1 MKKKKN
7 SSFMAMV
14 PYIILAIVLIVAL
27 FAFNNNGSKVNTLT
41 TGELIKEIQ
50 EKNVTEIT
58 ITPKS
63 SDGVYYVEGKLD
75 GYGSNESFTAKVLD
89 DEMIE
94 EYVKENKIKKYD
106 TNKDPGQ
113 NQIIYILVE
122 AIPLLLLIVG
132 AYFLFTRLSSSNN
145 RSMDFGRSK
154 S

>member
-63 SDGVYYVEGKLD
+63 SDGVYYVEG
-75 GYGSNESFTAKVLD
+75 N
-89 DEMIE
+89 
-94 EYVKENKIKKYD
+94 
-106 TNKDPGQ
+106 
-113 NQIIYILVE
+113 
-122 AIPLLLLIVG
+122 
-132 AYFLFTRLSSSNN
+132 
-145 RSMDFGRSK
+145 
-154 S
+154 